1 MAGVLLVQAVRD
13 GGGGGLV
20 DDAQHVEARD
30 LAGVLGGLALGV
42 VEVGGHGDH
51 RALDLLVGAQER
63 LRSLLHL
70 DQHHGGDLLGLEDL
84 LLALVLHDNLGDV
97 MGAGAHGEGP
107 QLDVR
112 LHGGVLE
119 LAANQTLG
127 VENSVGGVHGGLV
140 LGSITDQTLSVS
152 ERHIG
157 GGGAVAL
164 IVGDDLH
171 TPVLVDTH
179 AGVRGA
185 QIDANDSAQLLL
197 LSRSI

>member
-20 DDAQHVEARD
+20 DDAHDVH
-30 LAGVLGGLALGV
+30 AGDGAGILGGLALGV
-42 VEVGGHGDH
+42 VEVRGHGDH
-51 RALDLLVGAQER
+51 GVLHGLAQER
-63 LRSLLHL
+63 LGSVLHL
-70 DQHHGGDLLGLEDL
+70 GQDHGGDLLGGEH
-84 LLALVLHDNLGDV
+84 LALAVDIDLHVGLALAVHNVVGHQLGI
-97 MGAGAHGEGP
+97 A
-107 QLDVR
+107 
-112 LHGGVLE
+112 LHLLVSE
-119 LAANQTLG
+119 LAANQTLHVVDG
-127 VENSVGGVHGGLV
+127 ALGVHGSLV
-140 LGSITDQTLSVS
+140 LCGITNQTLAVS
-152 ERHIG
+152 EGHIRG
-157 GGGAVAL
+157 GNAVAL